1 MRLQIGENARMALV
15 TVRENKVR
23 SALTV
28 FGVVIGIL
36 TVIVVSS
43 ILVGLSRNIEE
54 SLNDFGPNT
63 LFVFKFAPGVHFG
76 RLSTEERMR
85 KSLSYEDEQAI
96 ATLPAVKKAS
106 AQCFPR
112 IGVPQPPQPPARY
125 QGRETDLNFSGVT
138 PS

>member
-1 MRLQIGENARMALV
+1 MRLQIGENACMALV

-63 LFVFKFAPGVHFG
+63 LFIFKFAPGVRFG

-85 KSLSYEDEQAI
+85 KSLTIEDAEAI
-96 ATLPAVKKAS
+96 QTL
-106 AQCFPR
+106 
-112 IGVPQPPQPPARY
+112 
-125 QGRETDLNFSGVT
+125 
-138 PS
+138 